1 MRRLRARPRLTQPR
15 LPDDDPHSPR
25 RPCHGAARSASA
37 RTLTHR
43 RRPLLR
49 CGSPPGSI
57 PGWRRELHDNS
68 LDGTLPPE
76 YSTMTELGY
85 LCVAYARG
93 RA

>member
-1 MRRLRARPRLTQPR
+1 M
-15 LPDDDPHSPR
+15 
-25 RPCHGAARSASA
+25 RSASA
-37 RTLTHR
+37 RTLTRR

-49 CGSPPGSI
+49 CAPPPGSI
-57 PGWRRELHDNS
+57 PGWRRILDDNS

-76 YSTMTELGY
+76 YSTMTKLGY